1 MPLAFKGVTT
11 EFNLG
16 DLIFKGVTLEFVN
29 KDLIFK
35 VVTLEFELPS
45 GFGQI
50 IRKR

>member
-1 MPLAFKGVTT
+1 MPLIFKGVTT

-16 DLIFKGVTLEFVN
+16 DLIFKGVTLEFVK

-35 VVTLEFELPS
+35 GVTLEFELPS